1 MLRLILPVA
10 GILLLSPGIA
20 ASGVSFVDA
29 FDVPAGAGYVGSET
43 CLDCHDDVGEFYAN
57 SPHSPDRGLAIPGTG
72 IAGCEACHGPGS
84 LHVEEDGDGF
94 IIGPEILASQSQGVK
109 VAMCTQ
115 CHTDKGLEWTGGPH
129 AGTNISCANCHTD
142 QVHFAG
148 GVTPVTE
155 YRNKGEFCLQ
165 CHTAQVTDFRLPF
178 RHRVLEG
185 QIDCQDCHNPHAAF
199 DQTDWNGLNG
209 VCLECHVEMEGP
221 FVYEHEGVAS
231 EDCVTCH
238 RPHGS
243 NHDKLLITE
252 SNSMCLQCH
261 FEQGFNAGNNWT
273 MGGMPHG
280 GLLTGEARCYDCHTE
295 VHGSNTDPNFKD
307 Q

>member
-10 GILLLSPGIA
+10 GMLLLSSGIA
-20 ASGVSFVDA
+20 AGGVSFVDS
-29 FDVPAGAGYVGSET
+29 FEVPAGAGYVGSET

-57 SPHSPDRGLAIPGTG
+57 SPHAVERGLAIPGTG

-94 IIGPEILASQSQGVK
+94 IIGPEILASQSQGVR

-115 CHTDKGLEWTGGPH
+115 CHSDQGLEWTGGPH
-129 AGTNISCANCHTD
+129 AGTDISCASCHND

-148 GVTPVTE
+148 GVTPVSNF
-155 YRNKGEFCLQ
+155 RNKGEFCLQ
-165 CHTAQVTDFRLPF
+165 CHPAQVTDFRLPF

-185 QIDCQDCHNPHAAF
+185 QIDCQDCHDPHAGF
-199 DQTDWNGLNG
+199 DQSAWNGLND
-209 VCLECHVEMEGP
+209 VCLACHMEMEGP
-221 FVYEHEGVAS
+221 FVYEHDGVAS
-231 EDCVTCH
+231 EDCVVCH

-243 NHDKLLITE
+243 NHDKLLVTE

-261 FEQGFNAGNNWT
+261 FEQGFNAGGGWT
-273 MGGMPHG
+273 MGTVGHSIY
-280 GLLTGEARCYDCHTE
+280 LDEEARCYDCHTE
-295 VHGSNTDPNFKD
+295 VHGSNVDPNFKD